1 MNSTLEDIVK
11 RSTNPSAVRILSEYV
26 LREVDEKPTVQVISK
41 GQKAT
46 GVNLKDIFM
55 PMLAFSPVV
64 FEYIKNQMRKL
75 GKIIDEDTYQTED
88 GVYVLLSNKGEN
100 QYLDDNYVLKVS
112 ANGILNQH
120 VSYQE
125 P

>member
-11 RSTNPSAVRILSEYV
+11 SSTNPNAVRILSEYV
-26 LREVDEKPTVQVISK
+26 LREVEARPTVQVISK

-46 GVNLKDIFM
+46 GVNLKDLFM

-64 FEYIKNQMRKL
+64 FEYIRTQMRKM

-88 GVYVLLSNKGEN
+88 GVYVLFSEKSDNP
-100 QYLDDNYVLKVS
+100 YLDDNYVLKFN
-112 ANGILNQH
+112 AI
-120 VSYQE
+120 
-125 P
+125 